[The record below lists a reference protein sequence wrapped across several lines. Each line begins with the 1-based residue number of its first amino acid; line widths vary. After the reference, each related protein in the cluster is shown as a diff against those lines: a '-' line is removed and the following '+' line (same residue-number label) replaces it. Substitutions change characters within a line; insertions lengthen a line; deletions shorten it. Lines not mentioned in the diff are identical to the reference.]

1 MSDNYAVDAAARFG
15 EIPFVEFTT
24 ELISG
29 VFNGLVEQ
37 HVQQMQAYG
46 DLVQVLSQSI
56 SAYINNTQG
65 NVTFEEIADFVSHY
79 TPPTA
84 TGTAHP
90 VEALRAASTE
100 PVPAGDNNNN
110 NNNNGPWWA
119 TLIGALRPAAQALL
133 GSLTGSESTATT
145 TALTAVVGSPDSP
158 PPSYANIHNAI
169 ASLICANKY
178 SMLQMMVRQGM
189 LRLVV
194 TEGEIETRVT
204 FSTWETSETRTE
216 TESTTR
222 TTNSAAALSGILGFS
237 ARRNRQRMVTVNTA
251 KSYQRDTSG
260 TRVDIFGRVLIRF
273 KTDYLPFR

>member
-79 TPPTA
+79 NLPA
-84 TGTAHP
+84 ADVSASVDMLKAGTNGT
-90 VEALRAASTE
+90 VSTDA
-100 PVPAGDNNNN
+100 PS
-110 NNNNGPWWA
+110 GPWWVA
-119 TLIGALRPAAQALL
+119 LIGALKPAAQALL
-133 GSLTGSESTATT
+133 GSLTGTPSETD
-145 TALTAVVGSPDSP
+145 LTAVTTAT

-216 TESTTR
+216 TGSREKTK
-222 TTNSAAALSGILGFS
+222 NSAAALHGILGFS
-237 ARRNRQRMVTVNTA
+237 ARKNKQKMVTVNTA

-273 KTDYLPFR
+273 KTDYSPLG

>member
-79 TPPTA
+79 TLPEPA
-84 TGTAHP
+84 TGSEAHP
-90 VEALRAASTE
+90 VEALDPADGSQ
-100 PVPAGDNNNN
+100 VPADTDI
-110 NNNNGPWWA
+110 NNNGPWWA
-119 TLIGALRPAAQALL
+119 TLIGALRPAAQALI
-133 GSLTGSESTATT
+133 GSLTGSGSAATT
-145 TALTAVVGSPDSP
+145 TALTAVTTGTPT
-158 PPSYANIHNAI
+158 YANIHNAI

-273 KTDYLPFR
+273 KTDYSPLR